1 MSTNRIKDLRED
13 RDLRQSDVAKATGID
28 QRTLSNYETGKTN
41 PDSYALIKLAD
52 FFDVSIDYLVGRT
65 NIMHDDASDVAAA
78 LENARKA
85 LDEAIAALRRRS
97 PKILTSRTRL
107 VQMRRSSFV
116 FHAPMRRRASPE
128 LLDRATLQ
136 PLVPV
141 RLRTLTVWRAYPSLY
156 TVTHISCGKIFP
168 LPYSAF

>member
-13 RDLRQSDVAKATGID
+13 RDLRQSDVAKATAID

-41 PDSYALIKLAD
+41 PDSCALIKLAD
-52 FFDVSIDYLVGRT
+52 FFDVSIDYLAGRT

-97 PKILTSRTRL
+97 PK
-107 VQMRRSSFV
+107 V
-116 FHAPMRRRASPE
+116 
-128 LLDRATLQ
+128 
-136 PLVPV
+136 
-141 RLRTLTVWRAYPSLY
+141 
-156 TVTHISCGKIFP
+156 
-168 LPYSAF
+168 